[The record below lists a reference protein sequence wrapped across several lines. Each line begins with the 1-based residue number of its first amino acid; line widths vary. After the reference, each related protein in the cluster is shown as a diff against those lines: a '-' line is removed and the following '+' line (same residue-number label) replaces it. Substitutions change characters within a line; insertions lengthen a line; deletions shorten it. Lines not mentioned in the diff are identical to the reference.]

1 MRKTIPSRSKVA
13 RLFEAI
19 MPFFANHYH
28 ITGKDI
34 FNHFCEILSIPKGVL
49 LKGALAART
58 GEHFKQTLS
67 LAEIVNELR
76 SSLK

>member
-1 MRKTIPSRSKVA
+1 MK
-13 RLFEAI
+13 E
-19 MPFFANHYH
+19 
-28 ITGKDI
+28 G
-34 FNHFCEILSIPKGVL
+34 
-49 LKGALAART
+49 LAART